1 MFYLFSR
8 EDFNIFQSLDFPAV
22 TICNLNML
30 RVSELNK
37 RASIKR
43 IFEEVNRRQ
52 LGDGRKTE
60 NLTRSNFQKSLSI
73 LGDVKKTLL
82 LSKARTREER
92 QILRNVGLDTISLQ
106 SNLLHMMLKNIPE
119 ENLTSL
125 GHDLDEMLKHCRW
138 SYYTCHRG

>member
-1 MFYLFSR
+1 MFSLFSR

-60 NLTRSNFQKSLSI
+60 NLTSSNFQKSLSI